1 MESFANKF
9 GREFLGVFGRQV
21 VLRGAGYS
29 VLKPLG
35 LALLLSGLLCPVVAS
50 AQPYVGF
57 GYMKMDYS
65 ETNIHDGRLDPNEFV
80 LIEFDT
86 LVPGAGQPVGTFG
99 PTEVPA
105 VFDQVRDV
113 KDGGIE
119 GLFFKYGYQISSFFA
134 LEVRGGIGVSGYE
147 LEGYREEITQ
157 IDTQSNPIATPEDE
171 RRYETRPL
179 SSTIEMK
186 HYYGAYARIGA
197 ARKWW
202 VSPYL
207 LVGFSRANF
216 EIQGSGLGNASGG
229 DVVKDESW
237 GAGFNIKVTDSV
249 FFSIEYLE
257 LFDEGNIEVDNWN
270 AGLEYSF

>member
-1 MESFANKF
+1 MESLANRF

-21 VLRGAGYS
+21 VSSGAGCS
-29 VLKPLG
+29 TLKPLG
-35 LALLLSGLLCPVVAS
+35 IALLLCGLMCPVVAS

-65 ETNIHDGRLDPNEFV
+65 ETNIHDGRLDPNAFV
-80 LIEFDT
+80 LIEFPT
-86 LVPGAGQPVGTFG
+86 LQPGTGTPVGTFG
-99 PTEVPA
+99 DREVPA
-105 VFDQVRDV
+105 VFSQVRDV
-113 KDGGIE
+113 EDAGIE
-119 GLFFKYGYQISSFFA
+119 GMFFKYGYQMHAFFS
-134 LEVRGGIGVSGYE
+134 LELRAGIGVSGYE
-147 LEGYREEITQ
+147 VEGYREEITR
-157 IDTQSNPIATPEDE
+157 IDTASQDPFVPGPE